1 MYDVYSMK
9 FMKVLDPI
17 HKYIYFSQDEKNL
30 IDSLV
35 FQRLREIKQLGFTER
50 TFIGAVHNRLSH
62 SLGSCHLA
70 GLALKNIFKFLPALS
85 QKKKDEFYKLIR
97 VTALLHDIGHGPLS
111 HSSESKMPPVCEL
124 NLPSCSASRKANHE
138 DYAVLLVLKDEVSN
152 ILTNMG
158 ICPQWVTAFFQNTK
172 VNEEDDFFKE
182 KGISYKPLLEQI
194 IHSEIDV
201 DRMDYL
207 KRDSYFC
214 GTYYGFLDF
223 EWILKNLSCYI
234 TGGQAF
240 LAVQIPALY
249 TIEDFLLAHHHMRLM
264 VYWHPKNV
272 IYDEMLS
279 RYFQDPK
286 CSFVFPTQAQEYIFF
301 NDPFLYKRLEEDSET
316 IDWAQR
322 IIYNTPYKHLFQIQ
336 YTSSGQKQSQERM
349 QTVIQLLD
357 KHSIPFI
364 SCNSSSY
371 IAGSFDKKFEHKI
384 YVIDPYS
391 KKAKTLDQ
399 SVRVFENRDRLVCMD
414 RIYVDQKDYENS
426 RKLLPHFHS

>member
-1 MYDVYSMK
+1 MK
-9 FMKVLDPI
+9 ILDPI

-30 IDSLV
+30 IDSLT

-70 GLALKNIFKFLPALS
+70 GLALKNIFRSLPSLS
-85 QKKKDEFYKLIR
+85 RKKKEEFYKLIR

-111 HSSESKMPPVCEL
+111 HSSEPKMPPVRQL
-124 NLPSCSASRKANHE
+124 NLPLCSSSSRKANHE
-138 DYAVLLVLKDEVSN
+138 DYALLLILQDEVSN
-152 ILTNMG
+152 ILTKMG
-158 ICPQWVTAFFQNTK
+158 IHPQWVTALFQNTK
-172 VNEEDDFFKE
+172 EDKEDDFFKE

-214 GTYYGFLDF
+214 GAYYGLLDF

-240 LAVQIPALY
+240 LAVQTPALY

-272 IYDEMLS
+272 IYDEMLR
-279 RYFQDPK
+279 RYFQDSQ
-286 CSFVFPTQAQEYIFF
+286 CSFVFPTQAQEYHFF
-301 NDPFLYKRLEEDSET
+301 NDPFLYKHLKEDSQT
-316 IDWAQR
+316 IDWARR
-322 IIYNTPYKHLFQIQ
+322 IIDNDPYKHLFQIQ
-336 YTSSGQKQSQERM
+336 YTSGSQKQSQERLKKA
-349 QTVIQLLD
+349 IHLLD
-357 KHSIPFI
+357 KNSIPFI

-371 IAGSFDKKFEHKI
+371 IAGSFDKNFEHKI
-384 YVIDPYS
+384 YVIDPYLQ
-391 KKAKTLDQ
+391 KAKTLDQ
-399 SVRVFENRDRLVCMD
+399 SVRVFENRDRRVYMD